1 MFVVS
6 VFIPATETK
15 LHHVSNLVDTMVN
28 IQREKYIYIERDH
41 FPGFLKHI
49 VFYHDLI
56 TAFHLIF
63 FIPIKPIWGFTSVVT
78 AKEKSPIKVPS

>member
-6 VFIPATETK
+6 VFTPATETK

-28 IQREKYIYIERDH
+28 IQREKNIYIERDH

-49 VFYHDLI
+49 VFL
-56 TAFHLIF
+56 
-63 FIPIKPIWGFTSVVT
+63 S
-78 AKEKSPIKVPS
+78 